1 MLELISVNVSYGAV
15 RALTD
20 VSIKVEEGTIVTLIG
35 ANGAGKSSL
44 LNAVSGVI
52 PFKGSIM
59 WQGSRMPSLPSEI
72 VKAGVVQV
80 PEGRQIFSNLSVY
93 ENLLAGAYLKWEKA
107 KIMKNLGRVYE
118 LFPRLLERK
127 GQSAGTLS
135 GGERQMLAIGRGL
148 MSEPHLLL
156 IDEPSLGLSPLLT
169 NEVLQLIV
177 EVNKQGVTVL
187 LVEQNARKSL
197 GIAHKGY
204 VLQNGRVVLQG
215 TGKQLLD
222 DVSVQEAY
230 LGVSTRECNAKS

>member
-1 MLELISVNVSYGAV
+1 MLELRKVNVTYGAV

-20 VSIKVEEGTIVTLIG
+20 VDIMVEEGTIVTLIG

-44 LNAVSGVI
+44 LNAVSGVV
-52 PFKGSIM
+52 PYKGEILWKGKPLSNH
-59 WQGSRMPSLPSEI
+59 PSEI
-72 VKAGVVQV
+72 VKAGIVQV
-80 PEGRQIFSNLSVY
+80 PEGRQIFSNLTVY
-93 ENLLAGAYLKWEKA
+93 ENLLAGAYLRWNKDHIA
-107 KIMKNLGRVYE
+107 TNLERVYK

-148 MSEPHLLL
+148 MSKPSVLL

-169 NEVLQLIV
+169 TEVLNLIV

-197 GIAHKGY
+197 GIAHRGY
-204 VLQNGRVVLQG
+204 VLQNGKVVIEG
-215 TGKQLLD
+215 TGRQLLD
-222 DVSVQEAY
+222 DPMVQEAY
-230 LGVSTRECNAKS
+230 LGVSTKDCAL

>member
-1 MLELISVNVSYGAV
+1 MLELKKVTVSYGAV

-44 LNAVSGVI
+44 LNAVSGVV
-52 PFKGSIM
+52 PFKGEIS
-59 WQGSRMPSLPSEI
+59 WKGKPLPALASEI
-72 VKAGVVQV
+72 VRSGIVQV
-80 PEGRQIFSNLSVY
+80 PEGRQIFSNLTVY
-93 ENLLAGAYLKWEKA
+93 ENLLAGAYLRWNKELIA
-107 KIMKNLGRVYE
+107 KNVDRVYK

-148 MSEPHLLL
+148 MSEPHVLL

-169 NEVLQLIV
+169 AEVLNLIV

-197 GIAHKGY
+197 GIAHRGY
-204 VLQNGRVVLQG
+204 VLQNGKVVMEG
-215 TGKQLLD
+215 TGRQLLD
-222 DVSVQEAY
+222 DPSVQEAY
-230 LGVSTRECNAKS
+230 LGVSTKDCPV